1 MTSGTGSCTVEYNQ
15 AGNSNYNAA
24 AEVTNSATAAKA
36 NQATLSVTAPSAGTF
51 GQFYEMTA
59 SGGSGDGALSF
70 SVVAGST
77 GCAIVTAVGPHQGEL
92 EITSGSGTCKITAH
106 KAGDD
111 NYNPADSAEHTVTVE
126 KANQTITFAAFL
138 TGKKLGDPD
147 FTVSATASS
156 GLPVGF
162 GSQTPS
168 VCTVSGATVHIVAV
182 GTCTVRATQGGN
194 ANYNAATPVDRSFAV
209 TYVFAG
215 FFKPIDMFDA
225 SNKLVLNRV
234 KAGSAVPIKF
244 SLNGDQ
250 GLSIFE
256 LGYPKTV
263 VITCDPAAV
272 VEPIS
277 EAETVTAGNS
287 SLTYDAAAGQY
298 IYVWKTEKPWTGCRQ
313 LQVKFKD
320 GVQVNANF
328 QFTK

>member
-1 MTSGTGSCTVEYNQ
+1 MS
-15 AGNSNYNAA
+15 
-24 AEVTNSATAAKA
+24 
-36 NQATLSVTAPSAGTF
+36 
-51 GQFYEMTA
+51 
-59 SGGSGDGALSF
+59 
-70 SVVAGST
+70 
-77 GCAIVTAVGPHQGEL
+77 
-92 EITSGSGTCKITAH
+92 
-106 KAGDD
+106 
-111 NYNPADSAEHTVTVE
+111 
-126 KANQTITFAAFL
+126 
-138 TGKKLGDPD
+138 
-147 FTVSATASS
+147 
-156 GLPVGF
+156 F

-209 TYVFAG
+209 TYVFTG

-277 EAETVTAGNS
+277 EAETVTAGSS